1 MNALPK
7 PPKTLVPAMK
17 DANNQELAC
26 GHLIET
32 LWQEETRMVRQQ
44 SRQVENSCWSSMATK
59 GRRKALWN
67 AGCLKWR

>member
-26 GHLIET
+26 GHLKP
-32 LWQEETRMVRQQ
+32 
-44 SRQVENSCWSSMATK
+44 CGK
-59 GRRKALWN
+59 RKPEW
-67 AGCLKWR
+67 